1 MRITFQTE
9 SFDAFWP
16 EAVPLLQRHREESA
30 SKVITEK
37 LTVDTALYQKMDAS
51 GILHI
56 TTARDDKKLVG
67 YAVYI
72 LSPTNQHYKG
82 MATAESD
89 AFFLLPEYRRGWD
102 GLRMLQHAESMLVSR
117 GVVLI
122 SQRFPVSHDYGAL
135 FRRMGYRL
143 EEHLYMRRI

>member
-1 MRITFQTE
+1 MGITLRTE
-9 SFDAFWP
+9 RFETFRPDA
-16 EAVPLLQRHREESA
+16 APLARRHWEESA
-30 SKVITEK
+30 SGVITEK
-37 LTVDTALYQKMDAS
+37 PAVDAALYHKMDAA
-51 GILHI
+51 GMLHI
-56 TTARDDKKLVG
+56 TTARDGATLVG

-72 LSPTNQHYKG
+72 LSPTNQHYRG

-102 GLRMLQHAESMLVSR
+102 GLRMLQHAEAMLAAR

-122 SQRFPVSHDYGAL
+122 SQRFPASREYGAL

-143 EEHLYMRRI
+143 EEHLYMRRL